1 MINGTTS
8 IKSSVILY
16 PPFEDFEMG
25 AVVDLV
31 GGLKMVEIMLAP
43 LGTQPQEEII
53 MIVIFTSLYSYHQYQ
68 VVKPQIHLIVVKI
81 IIIVI
86 IPGLRMLVVR
96 LTGLI
101 D

>member
-1 MINGTTS
+1 
-8 IKSSVILY
+8 
-16 PPFEDFEMG
+16 MG

-43 LGTQPQEEII
+43 LVTQHQEEII

-68 VVKPQIHLIVVKI
+68 VIKPQIHLIVVKI
-81 IIIVI
+81 IIIVT

-96 LTGLI
+96 LAGLI